1 MQRKQTMKIQSKLDI
16 MKIIPAI
23 LLGIV
28 LAGKT
33 ANAATVT
40 LVGNGAGGGPIF
52 VTSGLTN
59 IDLGTRIRVGTFLDL
74 SALTTT
80 ISAFKSGSSDYSATL
95 LSLNNNFAD
104 LGTNVSNY
112 GNVVQTGTGV
122 SSSQVV
128 FNTTANLAINGATAA
143 SYNVFNG
150 NISNVTYSASIGA
163 SKNLYIWTAF
173 NNEIAIVRNAN
184 GTGTANWF
192 TPTSDLSGVTL
203 NLSGLQA
210 SAGGAL
216 ETSEI
221 LLGNTYDY
229 ASGSDLI
236 ALQAVPEPSSASL
249 LALGGVLLVA
259 IRSKKKA
266 V

>member
-1 MQRKQTMKIQSKLDI
+1 MKIKSII
-16 MKIIPAI
+16 MKMIPAI
-23 LLGIV
+23 IV
-28 LAGKT
+28 CSAMAVKD
-33 ANAATVT
+33 ASAATVT

-52 VTSGLTN
+52 VTSALTN
-59 IDLGTRIRVGTFLDL
+59 IDLGTRVRVGTFLDI
-74 SALTTT
+74 TTLNNT
-80 ISAFKSGSSDYSATL
+80 ISAFKGGSATYSDTL

-112 GNVVQTGTGV
+112 GNAVQTGTGV

-143 SYNVFNG
+143 TYNVFNG

-173 NNEIAIVRNAN
+173 NNEIAVVRNAN

-210 SAGGAL
+210 TAGGVL
-216 ETSEI
+216 ETSEV
-221 LLGNTYDY
+221 LLGTTYDY
-229 ASGSDLI
+229 SSGSDLI
-236 ALQAVPEPSSASL
+236 ALQAVPEPNTGTL
-249 LALGGVLLVA
+249 LLVGSA
-259 IRSKKKA
+259 MVVALRRKKS
-266 V
+266 

>member
-1 MQRKQTMKIQSKLDI
+1 MNNQSKLNI
-16 MKIIPAI
+16 MKIVPAI
-23 LLGIV
+23 LLGLLIS
-28 LAGKT
+28 GKD
-33 ANAATVT
+33 ASAATVT

-59 IDLGTRIRVGTFLDL
+59 IDLGTRLRVGTFLDL
-74 SALTTT
+74 SALTTA
-80 ISAFKSGSSDYSATL
+80 ISAFKAGSATYSDTL

-104 LGTNVSNY
+104 LGTNVANY
-112 GNVVQTGTGV
+112 GNAVQTGTGV

-128 FNTTANLAINGATAA
+128 FNTTASLVVNGASAA
-143 SYNVFNG
+143 TYNVFNG

-236 ALQAVPEPSSASL
+236 ALQQAVPEPSSASL
-249 LALGGVLLVA
+249 LALGGILLVA